1 MECDTGSA
9 LVNFLRNGRRRGALG
24 ANARQKNRARRERT
38 YGCAVG
44 PSDVR
49 AWRDAIYRCSR
60 HSRFPPDVR
69 ILVGRLEREDRARTQ
84 SAFATSL
91 ESRDMDHRDRL
102 LDVAT

>member
-1 MECDTGSA
+1 MEYATGSG
-9 LVNFLRNGRRRGALG
+9 LVNFLRNGLRRGALG
-24 ANARQKNRARRERT
+24 ANARQKVRARRERT

-49 AWRDAIYRCSR
+49 AWRDAIHRCSR
-60 HSRFPPDVR
+60 HSRFPRHVR
-69 ILVGRLEREDRARTQ
+69 ILVGRLEREDRAGTQ
-84 SAFATSL
+84 GAFATSL